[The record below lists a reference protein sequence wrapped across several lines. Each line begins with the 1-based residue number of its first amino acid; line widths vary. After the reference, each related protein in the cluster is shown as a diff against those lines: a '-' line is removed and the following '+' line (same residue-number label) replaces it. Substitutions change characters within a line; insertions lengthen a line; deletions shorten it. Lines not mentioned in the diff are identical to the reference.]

1 MSTSVHPAPAVEE
14 TQEELEAIALFVPY
28 NDSHA
33 LNHATQ
39 LRAQGFSADSVHKIL
54 TQAKNRTK
62 ALEKF
67 GQQAHQMLL
76 TEAGYE
82 QSTRQAV
89 AMVHAQRFAQ
99 AQIDSVADL
108 GCGIGA
114 DSLSFAQAG
123 LAVTAVEIDQR
134 TASYAQYNLMG
145 FPSAQVFCADIE
157 QLDLAAIH
165 QTFGRQ
171 IDGLWLDPARRTV
184 QHGKTQSRT
193 FDAEDFSPP
202 LSFIRKLAQT
212 GIAMGVKMGPAI
224 PHDQIPEECE
234 AQWIS
239 HQGSV
244 VEVVLWFNALARPH
258 VKRSALVL
266 DSDPFEPSVITEV
279 SSPYHESHS
288 QQQASE
294 PLYEV
299 KEYIYEPDG
308 ALIRAHLLGEIIRTT
323 DAELI
328 DEHIAYLTSSSPLQV
343 LGLKGYRVEQ
353 VLPINDKHLKRWVR
367 ENNITTLTIKKR
379 GVDISPEQLRIKLLG
394 HHKNTKKSVTGRSG
408 TLILTRIGE
417 GKTSRRLALAVS
429 PL

>member
-14 TQEELEAIALFVPY
+14 TQEELEAIAQFVPY
-28 NDSHA
+28 HTSQA
-33 LNHATQ
+33 LNYATQ
-39 LRAQGFSADSVHKIL
+39 LRAQGFSAESVRRIL
-54 TQAKNRTK
+54 AQAKNRTK
-62 ALEKF
+62 ASEKF
-67 GQQAHQMLL
+67 GDRAHHMLL
-76 TEAGYE
+76 SEAGYE
-82 QSTRQAV
+82 QATRQAV
-89 AMVHAQRFAQ
+89 AMVHAQRFVQ
-99 AQIDSVADL
+99 AKVHSVADF

-114 DSLSFAQAG
+114 DALCFAQAG
-123 LAVTAVEIDQR
+123 LAVTAVDIDEQ
-134 TASYAQYNLMG
+134 TASYAQYNLAD
-145 FPSAQVFCADIE
+145 FPTAQVLCADVQ
-157 QLDLAAIH
+157 QLELKALPHI
-165 QTFGRQ
+165 FGRP
-171 IDGLWLDPARRTV
+171 IDALWLDPARRTV
-184 QHGKTQSRT
+184 QQGKTQSRT

-202 LSFIRKLAQT
+202 LSFIRELAQT

-239 HQGSV
+239 HHGSV
-244 VEVVLWFNALARPH
+244 VEVVLWFNALAQPH

-266 DSDPFEPSVITEV
+266 DSDPFEPSVVTEV

-308 ALIRAHLLGEIIRTT
+308 ALIRAHLLSEIIRTT

-328 DEHIAYLTSSSPLQV
+328 DEHIAYLTSSHPLQIRGV
-343 LGLKGYRVEQ
+343 KGYRVEQ
-353 VLPINDKHLKRWVR
+353 ILPINDKHLKRWVR
-367 ENNITTLTIKKR
+367 ENSITTLTVKKR

-394 HHKNTKKSVTGRSG
+394 AQKNTKKSGKGHHG